1 MAMFIKRGALPCLC
15 SYARC
20 SMGWLAVSLLLGW
33 MSVAGLAAAV
43 EPLGLE
49 DALALAESTTPV
61 LAARQTSLLA
71 AEQRVGPAGELPD
84 PELIVGIDNLPTD
97 GADAGSLTADFM
109 TMRKVGLMQRFV
121 HRDKR
126 TLRQDRAAAD
136 VDREAA
142 MLISERLSVRV
153 AVARA
158 WIDTHLAERRHAL
171 LLALRPRFDLGVAA
185 AEAQLIRGGGG
196 ADALAAKDARIAL
209 EDRISEAELATRI
222 ARAELARW
230 LLDDAQR
237 PLQSPPDWRDLGNA
251 SAASL
256 LPRIDQHRELLG
268 YAAQTRAAEV
278 DVQLARADK
287 RPDWSLELAYADRG
301 PAYSNMLSLMVRV
314 DLPVFASRRQ
324 DPMIAAKL
332 AERDR
337 VDAEREDARRR
348 HAAELQSA
356 VATWQTALVQIDRFD
371 HELRPLALDRT
382 DAALAAYR
390 AGRGDLSAAIA
401 ALTAETDREL
411 DYVDRLA
418 TLAAAWAEL
427 RYSFAEEH

>member
-1 MAMFIKRGALPCLC
+1 MR
-15 SYARC
+15 R
-20 SMGWLAVSLLLGW
+20 LAVSLALGW
-33 MSVAGLAAAV
+33 MSAAGLAAAA
-43 EPLGLE
+43 EPLSLE
-49 DALALAESTTPV
+49 DALALAEPTTPM
-61 LAARQTSLLA
+61 LAARRAAVLA

-84 PELIVGIDNLPTD
+84 PELIAGIDNLPTD

-121 HRDKR
+121 RRDKR
-126 TLRQDRAAAD
+126 TLRQELAAAD
-136 VDREAA
+136 AEREAA
-142 MLISERLSVRV
+142 MLTSERLSVRV

-158 WIDTHLAERRHAL
+158 WIATPLAERRHAL
-171 LLALRPRFDLGVAA
+171 LLALRSRFDLGVAA
-185 AEAQLIRGGGG
+185 AEAQISRGGGSS

-209 EDRISEAELATRI
+209 EDRISEAELTTRI

-230 LLDDAQR
+230 LPDDAQR
-237 PLQSPPDWRDLGNA
+237 PLASPPDWRGLGNA
-251 SAASL
+251 SVASL

-268 YAAQTRAAEV
+268 YAAQTRAADV
-278 DVQLARADK
+278 DVQLARAEK
-287 RPDWSLELAYADRG
+287 QPDWSLELAYADRG

-337 VDAEREDARRR
+337 IDAEREDARRR
-348 HAAELQSA
+348 HAAELQSV
-356 VATWQTALVQIDRFD
+356 VAAWQTAAVQIDRFER
-371 HELRPLALDRT
+371 ELRPLALDRT

-390 AGRGDLSAAIA
+390 GGRGELSVALT
-401 ALTAETDREL
+401 ALTAETEREL
-411 DYVDRLA
+411 DYLDRLA

-427 RYSFAEEH
+427 RYSFVEEH